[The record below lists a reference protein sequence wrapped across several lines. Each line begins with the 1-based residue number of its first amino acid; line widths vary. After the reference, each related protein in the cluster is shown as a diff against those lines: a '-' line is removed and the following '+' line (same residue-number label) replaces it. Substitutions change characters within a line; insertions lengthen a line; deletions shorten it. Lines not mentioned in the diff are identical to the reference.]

1 MINQA
6 MFRAAHYVAA
16 EINQKGDSYSAT
28 FTLCLKALFKKL
40 PGMKAD
46 AERTGR
52 SILGIISD
60 VSRAMLVAA
69 RKAIRETQQAAP
81 APKATS
87 WKSRRVMPVVVAE
100 REGLNRG
107 KSWFCSERDIQT
119 KGACPSWEG
128 QAICY
133 VYA

>member
-16 EINQKGDSYSAT
+16 EINQKGDSYSVT
-28 FTLCLKALFKKL
+28 FTLCLKALYKKL
-40 PGMKAD
+40 PSMKAD
-46 AERTGR
+46 ADRTGR
-52 SILGIISD
+52 SILGFISD
-60 VSRAMLVAA
+60 ASREMLVKA
-69 RKAIRETQQAAP
+69 RKAIREIQQAAP
-81 APKATS
+81 TAKAAS
-87 WKSRRVMPVVVAE
+87 WSSRRVVPVVVAE

-128 QAICY
+128 EAICY

>member
-6 MFRAAHYVAA
+6 IFRAAHYVAA

-40 PGMKAD
+40 SGMKAD

-52 SILGIISD
+52 NILGIISD

-69 RKAIRETQQAAP
+69 R
-81 APKATS
+81 
-87 WKSRRVMPVVVAE
+87 
-100 REGLNRG
+100 
-107 KSWFCSERDIQT
+107 
-119 KGACPSWEG
+119 
-128 QAICY
+128 
-133 VYA
+133 